1 MIQCAPAG
9 EQYRTVYAA
18 ADDDLGARLAWH
30 DSRAHPALAVPVAGV
45 NLDGSIEAVVTHV
58 PDPHATPQ
66 RWFVLFHGRV
76 VYFDHHDSTD
86 SSIQPAEGSFA
97 PMTSEGQLLGHGCA
111 LMPSAPPAAPS
122 PPPAPL
128 LPGHNGT
135 LVPLEQY
142 EPAPP
147 NPPPPPSP
155 PLPSPPPPS
164 PPQPSAAALAAA
176 APAAAAQRAA
186 ADLAAADLAGR
197 ADVAA
202 ADLPRRAVVA
212 ALRRRRPRRR
222 RRCRPP
228 STRRSPSRT
237 T

>member
-128 LPGHNGT
+128 LPGHNAS
-135 LVPLEQY
+135 LQVDPQY

-147 NPPPPPSP
+147 NPP
-155 PLPSPPPPS
+155 
-164 PPQPSAAALAAA
+164 
-176 APAAAAQRAA
+176 
-186 ADLAAADLAGR
+186 
-197 ADVAA
+197 
-202 ADLPRRAVVA
+202 
-212 ALRRRRPRRR
+212 RRR
-222 RRCRPP
+222 
-228 STRRSPSRT
+228 
-237 T
+237 

>member
-128 LPGHNGT
+128 LPGHNA
-135 LVPLEQY
+135 PLF
-142 EPAPP
+142 PWSNTSRRRRTRRRRPHP
-147 NPPPPPSP
+147 SLKPPPSP
-155 PLPSPPPPS
+155 PEPSPPP
-164 PPQPSAAALAAA
+164 LAAA
-176 APAAAAQRAA
+176 APSRRRPAR
-186 ADLAAADLAGR
+186 R
-197 ADVAA
+197 RPPSPPPTSPTADVAA

-212 ALRRRRPRRR
+212 ALDAAARTPPPRRR
-222 RRCRPP
+222 LPP
-228 STRRSPSRT
+228 LTRRSPSRT

>member
-66 RWFVLFHGRV
+66 RWFVLFRGRV

-128 LPGHNGT
+128 LPGHNA
-135 LVPLEQY
+135 PLF
-142 EPAPP
+142 PWSNTSLRLPIRRRRP
-147 NPPPPPSP
+147 RLRFPRRRRPRRPTHPPPPSV
-155 PLPSPPPPS
+155 PPPS
-164 PPQPSAAALAAA
+164 APPPSAAAQR
-176 APAAAAQRAA
+176 AAAQRAA
-186 ADLAAADLAGR
+186 ADVAR
-197 ADVAA
+197 HADVAA
-202 ADLPRRAVVA
+202 ADVAGRPEHASALVA
-212 ALRRRRPRRR
+212 AARH
-222 RRCRPP
+222 
-228 STRRSPSRT
+228 
-237 T
+237 